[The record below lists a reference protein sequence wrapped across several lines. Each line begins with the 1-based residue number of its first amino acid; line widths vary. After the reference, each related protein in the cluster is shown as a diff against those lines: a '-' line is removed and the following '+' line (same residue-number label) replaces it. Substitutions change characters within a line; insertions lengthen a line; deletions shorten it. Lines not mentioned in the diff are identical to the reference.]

1 MVFDRGMKEVDYEP
15 WACLFHSYK
24 AGLEQCRLLDR
35 KFEGVAVREEGVR
48 ISKTLCAGMPCQ
60 IPYCSV
66 DRTLYRA
73 TALSLS
79 EIFLEAA
86 PLRICCGKRRPSDD
100 RPSHHSPGFGKHGS
114 ETRGY
119 HSLPCSVKR

>member
-1 MVFDRGMKEVDYEP
+1 MKEVDYEA
-15 WACLFHSYK
+15 WACLFHSYT
-24 AGLEQCRLLDR
+24 AGLEQCRLLDH
-35 KFEGVAVREEGVR
+35 KFEGVAAREEEVR
-48 ISKTLCAGMPCQ
+48 VSQTLCAGMACQ
-60 IPYCSV
+60 TPYYSV
-66 DRTLYRA
+66 DRTLCRT

-86 PLRICCGKRRPSDD
+86 PLRICCGKRRLCDD
-100 RPSHHSPGFGKHGS
+100 RPSHHSPGLGKHGS